1 MMKKTAIGTIALLV
15 AASGAMAQDAIWSG
29 DTTDG
34 PTMQRPLSFTGL
46 SGFATASPY
55 EVTPFFVSVGGEY
68 VFEADYR
75 DAAGGSWDGYIL
87 VYSGS
92 FDAGNPLSNLIAGD
106 DDYLGAFSVLS
117 GETTGGL
124 QGSRIA
130 LGESSNFGGAGTG
143 LNLTAG
149 EQYFAVVLGF
159 GNANFGSYTAGIGG
173 GQGMV
178 TLGLI
183 PAPGA
188 VALLGLGGLAAVR
201 RRR

>member
-1 MMKKTAIGTIALLV
+1 MKFAAVGTIALLV
-15 AASGAMAQDAIWSG
+15 AASGAVAQDAIWTG
-29 DTTDG
+29 DTTGG
-34 PTMQRPLSFTGL
+34 PTMQRPVSFTLL
-46 SGFATASPY
+46 SGFATATPY
-55 EVTPFFVSVGGEY
+55 EVTPFFVSVGGQY

-75 DAAGGSWDGYIL
+75 NAAGGSWDGYIL

-106 DDYLGAFSVLS
+106 DDYLGSFTVLP
-117 GETTGGL
+117 GATTGGL

-130 LGESSNFGGAGTG
+130 LGDGSNFGGSGTG

-159 GNANFGSYTAGIGG
+159 GNADFGTYTAGIGG
-173 GQGMV
+173 GQGQV

>member
-1 MMKKTAIGTIALLV
+1 MKKTVIGTIALLV
-15 AASGAMAQDAIWSG
+15 AASGAAAQDAIWTG
-29 DTTDG
+29 DTTGG
-34 PTMQRPLSFTGL
+34 PTFNRPVGFGGL
-46 SGFATASPY
+46 SGVGTAVAY
-55 EVTPFFVSVGGEY
+55 EVTPFFVSVSGQY

-75 DAAGGSWDGYIL
+75 NSTGASWDGYIL

-92 FDAGNPLSNLIAGD
+92 FDAGSPLSNLIAGD
-106 DDYLGAFSVLS
+106 DDYLGAFSVLP
-117 GETTGGL
+117 GATTGGL

-130 LGESSNFGGAGTG
+130 LGDASNFGGAGTG

-149 EQYFAVVLGF
+149 AQYFAVVTGF
-159 GNANFGSYTAGIGG
+159 GNAEFGTYTAGIGG
-173 GQGMV
+173 GQGLV

-183 PAPGA
+183 PAPSA